1 MQIERRIR
9 NIVALVVV
17 VSYVLVGAIGFW
29 DVLGQMF
36 HSGTHPT
43 IITKG
48 NPPGSQ
54 QPKVV
59 WTQQKHYP
67 SSSKDNVP
75 TPALVSDRPAHHFQ
89 EFSFAV
95 SPPFVILSS
104 SFHPHEDSPR
114 APPFLL

>member
-1 MQIERRIR
+1 VNRKIQH
-9 NIVALVVV
+9 IVALVVV

-36 HSGTHPT
+36 YSGTHPT

-48 NPPGSQ
+48 NPPGPS

-75 TPALVSDRPAHHFQ
+75 TPALVSARPAHHFE
-89 EFSFAV
+89 EFSFV
-95 SPPFVILSS
+95 TSGPFVNLSS